1 MTPWRTAAA
10 PVRFPKKEGAAP
22 LRRAAPDRPEVRSA
36 RRPVQDSRGPGDR
49 GARVGTPPHQLHR
62 AVVKR
67 IGHLDQSERG
77 LVRDPEVCSGLGAAV
92 MPGPEGPGPDRDLLV
107 SDQLG
112 GGASFGDRLV
122 EARQLL
128 TPGPEQQIGAELDY

>member
-36 RRPVQDSRGPGDR
+36 RRPIQDSRCPGEQ
-49 GARVGTPPHQLHR
+49 GARDGTTPPQRHR
-62 AVVKR
+62 TAVKR
-67 IGHLDQSERG
+67 IGHLDQYERG
-77 LVRDPEVCSGLGAAV
+77 LVGDPEVCSGLVAAV
-92 MPGPEGPGPDRDLLV
+92 LPGPEGPGPDRDLLV
-107 SDQLG
+107 YDQLG

-122 EARQLL
+122 
-128 TPGPEQQIGAELDY
+128 